1 MFLAF
6 KFELTT
12 SSFVEL
18 ADALC
23 LPRIFLVTDSDLV
36 LDMLFV
42 DEISTASLAFKF
54 KFSLASTFEATMFIS
69 LLALIFI
76 FLPAFILELF
86 ASWLLL
92 SNLVDVFPITN
103 VGVLSELNLS
113 FASFRG
119 FSFLFRSTTISFSTS
134 LGFKIPT
141 LLLLCSSL
149 W

>member
-1 MFLAF
+1 
-6 KFELTT
+6 
-12 SSFVEL
+12 
-18 ADALC
+18 
-23 LPRIFLVTDSDLV
+23 
-36 LDMLFV
+36 ML
-42 DEISTASLAFKF
+42 EA
-54 KFSLASTFEATMFIS
+54 LASR
-69 LLALIFI
+69 
-76 FLPAFILELF
+76 
-86 ASWLLL
+86 LLL